1 LSREDQTSRIAVLLF
16 TDMVDSVAI
25 ERRVGT
31 EAYSRLLMR
40 HHQLFREA
48 QSAVGDGKIHL
59 DTGDGFFAEF
69 TTAARRAGVVTGFV
83 KRSDGRD
90 TVWIDGRP
98 QPMGPAS
105 AQYTDPS
112 KVQDARR
119 ADAPPIEIRRTK

>member
-1 LSREDQTSRIAVLLF
+1 LD
-16 TDMVDSVAI
+16 
-25 ERRVGT
+25 RRVALALLLACVATAGAAEELRT
-31 EAYSRLLMR
+31 LFHTPEERARLDRLR
-40 HHQLFREA
+40 RGEPADAPQA
-48 QSAVGDGKIHL
+48 
-59 DTGDGFFAEF
+59 
-69 TTAARRAGVVTGFV
+69 AARRAGVVTGFV

-119 ADAPPIEIRRTK
+119 ADAPTIEIRRTK

>member
-1 LSREDQTSRIAVLLF
+1 MRTGLRSRAAAAAACLACAIASAAELGTLF
-16 TDMVDSVAI
+16 STPE
-25 ERRVGT
+25 ERD
-31 EAYSRLLMR
+31 RLDRLR
-40 HHQLFREA
+40 RGEPA
-48 QSAVGDGKIHL
+48 PSAASHPGSS
-59 DTGDGFFAEF
+59 TPQ
-69 TTAARRAGVVTGFV
+69 VTGFV